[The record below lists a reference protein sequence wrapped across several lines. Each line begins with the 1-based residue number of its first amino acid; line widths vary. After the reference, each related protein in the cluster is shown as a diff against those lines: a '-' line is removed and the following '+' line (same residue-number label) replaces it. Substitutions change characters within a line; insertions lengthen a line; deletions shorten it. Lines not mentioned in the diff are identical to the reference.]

1 MQLLSNGKL
10 TTWQKK
16 TALNLLSLQFKCT
29 SVGHA
34 SPKERNAKQVKRSHW
49 SVMCPALLK
58 LNSWPIFFFQC
69 SGAVSTLHWL
79 TACFILWWV
88 TAQIYLPN
96 ALVLPEWDRSST
108 PVLQRSWKWTV
119 PDISTLHRQEQC
131 TTGRRGSVVFQRI
144 GSSGEYKLCAHP

>member
-34 SPKERNAKQVKRSHW
+34 SPKERKAGQTQPLKCHVSRSVK
-49 SVMCPALLK
+49 AELLA
-58 LNSWPIFFFQC
+58 NFFFFQC

-131 TTGRRGSVVFQRI
+131 TTGWRGSVVFQRI